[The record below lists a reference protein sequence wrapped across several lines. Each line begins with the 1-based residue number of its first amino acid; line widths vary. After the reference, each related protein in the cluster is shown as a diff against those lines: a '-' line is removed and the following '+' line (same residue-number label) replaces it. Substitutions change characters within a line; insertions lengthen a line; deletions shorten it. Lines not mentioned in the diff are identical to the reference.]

1 MPYLNEFMTIALV
14 HLVAVASPGP
24 DFAVVVRNS
33 LAYGRRIAIYT
44 SIGIGLA
51 ILLHVGYSLV
61 GLSVVIATTPWLFKT
76 FSYLAAG
83 YLLYLAYGALKSGPS
98 QPPVEGEAEVSN
110 NVDIKVDNS
119 DKNRLANT
127 KAANNIKA
135 SPRIS
140 AQKALWIGF
149 LTNGLNPKATLFFLS
164 LFTAI
169 IDIDTPFSI
178 KLGYGIYLAIATGLW
193 FCFLSYLLS
202 TSKIA
207 QLIGK
212 KGYWLDRAM
221 GVLLVGLAAK
231 LVLG

>member
-1 MPYLNEFMTIALV
+1 MQYMNEFLTIALV

-33 LAYGRRIAIYT
+33 VAYGRRIAMYT
-44 SIGIGLA
+44 SVGIGLA
-51 ILLHVGYSLV
+51 ILLHVAYSLV
-61 GLSVVIATTPWLFKT
+61 GLSVVIATTPWLFTT
-76 FSYLAAG
+76 FSYVAAA
-83 YLLYLAYGALKSGPS
+83 YLLYLAFGALRSGPVKQKQDIDTEKKTS
-98 QPPVEGEAEVSN
+98 Q
-110 NVDIKVDNS
+110 
-119 DKNRLANT
+119 
-127 KAANNIKA
+127 
-135 SPRIS
+135 IS
-140 AQKALWIGF
+140 AKRAVWMGF

-169 IDIDTPFSI
+169 ISIDTPFSV
-178 KLGYGIYLAIATGLW
+178 KLGYGIYLAFATGLW

-202 TSKIA
+202 TSKVA
-207 QLIGK
+207 ELIGK